1 MKIVKT
7 ALIVGGL
14 FVTGRYLLSLN
25 RAGKKIALEV
35 GGRIH
40 KIALEGVVVVLKYNI
55 KNPTTSSI
63 QMAAPLIKLSYNGKV
78 LASSSMALV
87 EIPEDARSA
96 SGKIAIKPH
105 SETGFIT
112 TSIIIPYLSLLG
124 AGANL
129 ILRLKNSLAGNSDNP
144 VKFEIETNSTVYT
157 KVGNYP
163 YDETTIISI

>member
-1 MKIVKT
+1 MNLLTKI
-7 ALIVGGL
+7 LIGGGIL
-14 FVTGRYLLSLN
+14 FLGKQLLSLN
-25 RAGKKIALEV
+25 RAGNKIALEV
-35 GGRIH
+35 GGKIQ
-40 KIALEGVVVVLKYNI
+40 KIAIEGVVVVLKYNI

-63 QMAAPLIKLSYNGKV
+63 QMAAPLIKLSYNGRL

-87 EIPEDARSA
+87 EIPEDVRSA

-129 ILRLKNSLAGNSDNP
+129 IRRLKDSLAGKPATP

-163 YDETTIISI
+163 YDETTTVSI

>member
-1 MKIVKT
+1 MSLFTKL
-7 ALIVGGL
+7 LIGGGIL
-14 FVTGRYLLSLN
+14 FVGKQLLSLN
-25 RAGKKIALEV
+25 RAGNKIALEI

-55 KNPTTSSI
+55 KNPTVSSI

-129 ILRLKNSLAGNSDNP
+129 ILRLKDSLAGNRDNP
-144 VKFEIETNSTVYT
+144 VKFKIETNSTVYT

-163 YDETTIISI
+163 YDETTTVSI